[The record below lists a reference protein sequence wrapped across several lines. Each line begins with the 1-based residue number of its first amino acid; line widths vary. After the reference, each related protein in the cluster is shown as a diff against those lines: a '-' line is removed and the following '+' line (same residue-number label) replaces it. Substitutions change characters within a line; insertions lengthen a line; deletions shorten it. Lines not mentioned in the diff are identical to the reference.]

1 MAIPGYMWIT
11 DDEGNEVKGNAQVEG
26 REGSIEVSSLWHEVR
41 IPTDRDTGALTST
54 RKHEPFTIKKEFD
67 SATPVLNKACS
78 SGQTLQQVKVS
89 WYRINQQGQE
99 EEYFRHTLTNAK
111 VVSVKPV
118 VEDIKDSSKENQS
131 HFENVAFRY
140 ERIHWN
146 YLDGNIATSDQWNKK
161 Q

>member
-11 DDEGNEVKGNAQVEG
+11 DDQGNEVKGNSQVQG
-26 REGSIEVSSLWHEVR
+26 REGSMEVSSFWHEVR

-54 RKHEPFTIKKEFD
+54 RKHEPFIIKKEFD
-67 SATPVLNKACS
+67 SATPILNKACS
-78 SGQTLQQVKVS
+78 AGKTLQQVKLS

-111 VVSVKPV
+111 VVSVKPMV
-118 VEDIKDSSKENQS
+118 DDIKDVSKENRA
-131 HFENVAFRY
+131 HFEQIAFRY
-140 ERIHWN
+140 EQIQWE